1 VAASPARRGLCGKQA
16 LSAPLPRIA
25 LTSGEPAGIGP
36 ELCLAIAIRELP
48 CELVCLAD
56 RNLLAERA
64 KRLGLRVELRDYVP
78 PGDPSVP
85 RAHQAHKV
93 GTLLVEH
100 HPLAVPS
107 IPGHL
112 DTANARY
119 VLDLLDRATDGASAG
134 EFSAV
139 VTAPVHKSVIADSGV
154 PFMGHTEY
162 LAARTH
168 SPLPVMML
176 ASKAMRVALATT
188 HLPLKDVSAAITIDS
203 LCKIVTILHND
214 LEKWWGIA
222 NPRIAVCG
230 LNPHAGESGHLG
242 DEEIRVIG
250 PAIELLKERGIRVS
264 GPLPADTAFVPRILA
279 DFDAVLAMYHDQG
292 LPVIKHAGFDTAV
305 NITLGLPILRTSVD
319 HGTALDLAG
328 TGRADP
334 SSLLSAI
341 GLAIELGARGQHR

>member
-1 VAASPARRGLCGKQA
+1 
-16 LSAPLPRIA
+16 
-25 LTSGEPAGIGP
+25 
-36 ELCLAIAIRELP
+36 
-48 CELVCLAD
+48 
-56 RNLLAERA
+56 
-64 KRLGLRVELRDYVP
+64 
-78 PGDPSVP
+78 
-85 RAHQAHKV
+85 
-93 GTLLVEH
+93 
-100 HPLAVPS
+100 
-107 IPGHL
+107 
-112 DTANARY
+112 
-119 VLDLLDRATDGASAG
+119 
-134 EFSAV
+134 
-139 VTAPVHKSVIADSGV
+139 VHKSVIADSGV